1 MIKDLNLYPKT
12 ALIVEDQAVAAMDIQ
27 STLNDCGFINS
38 IIANSGRKAITLL
51 ENKPFS
57 FATLDIRLADNV
69 SGIEVGKIL
78 IKKNIPF
85 VFISAFSNPE
95 NLVLAKELNPLG
107 IFEKPYDRD
116 TFITM
121 LHSKFNSNT

>member
-1 MIKDLNLYPKT
+1 MYPKT

-27 STLNDCGFINS
+27 STLNDYGFLNS
-38 IIANSGRKAITLL
+38 IIANSGMKAITLL
-51 ENKPFS
+51 ENNPFS

-95 NLVLAKELNPLG
+95 NLLLAKELNPLG

-116 TFITM
+116 AFLRM
-121 LHSKFNSNT
+121 LQKKFNSNALPKQ